1 MHTSI
6 PLTYDRMPT
15 YLAGSEGRL
24 AHPYGGRTVVHGRL
38 GGRVL
43 TLVIPALKPRYAD
56 VRVHPER
63 NLLLAG
69 YGDQVN
75 VEP

>member
-1 MHTSI
+1 M
-6 PLTYDRMPT
+6 
-15 YLAGSEGRL
+15 AGS
-24 AHPYGGRTVVHGRL
+24 GGS
-38 GGRVL
+38 VL